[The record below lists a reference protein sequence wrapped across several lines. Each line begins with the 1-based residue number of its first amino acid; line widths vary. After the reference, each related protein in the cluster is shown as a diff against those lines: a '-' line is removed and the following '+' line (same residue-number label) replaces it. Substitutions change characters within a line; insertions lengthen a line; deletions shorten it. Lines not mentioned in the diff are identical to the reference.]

1 MPANHVPIRNPWPSW
16 SHHNCPL
23 EEHRLDLDWPA
34 ALMRLS
40 ITDRNPNRAR
50 AMGLTVLKCWPNAR
64 IEHHSWIWNP
74 GDAAAVA
81 HEVFGGRPP
90 EVLSEAPRFE
100 HEHEEVAVVLSRVA
114 KIGYKTLKSDLWVL
128 HREFER
134 AGAGL
139 LSNTGLICD
148 IADTMQDPPELRQ
161 QYERFVGKVPNGLN
175 TDLPI
180 VQLWM
185 LLRVIEVG
193 VEHGFRLPVDPW
205 TGTDPL
211 FEQLNP

>member
-1 MPANHVPIRNPWPSW
+1 MPASQVPIRNPSHSW

-23 EEHRLDLDWPA
+23 EEHRLDLDWPV

-40 ITDRNPNRAR
+40 VTDRNPNRAR

-74 GDAAAVA
+74 GEPVAVA
-81 HEVFGGRPP
+81 PEVLGGRPS
-90 EVLSEAPRFE
+90 EVLSDAPRFE
-100 HEHEEVAVVLSRVA
+100 DQHAEVACVINLA
-114 KIGYKTLKSDLWVL
+114 GKIGYKTLKSDLWVL

-134 AGAGL
+134 VGAGL
-139 LSNTGLICD
+139 VANTGLICD
-148 IADTMQDPPELRQ
+148 VADTMENPSDLRQ
-161 QYERFVGKVPNGLN
+161 QYERFVGKLPEGLN

-180 VQLWM
+180 LQLSM
-185 LLRVIEVG
+185 LLRVIEAG

-205 TGTDPL
+205 TGTPQL
-211 FEQLNP
+211 FGKATH